1 MRCLIESFQFDM
13 QRQWANAWVDLTK
26 TVLDYDYCYS
36 AKTSRPTQVEVK
48 VGIKISTKSRK
59 CLLKKTTRVMS
70 NYRKRR
76 NTKHISVIYCI

>member
-1 MRCLIESFQFDM
+1 M

-48 VGIKISTKSRK
+48 VGI
-59 CLLKKTTRVMS
+59 
-70 NYRKRR
+70 Y
-76 NTKHISVIYCI
+76 